1 LAEANEAKGLDV
13 SGHGIDW
20 PELRHDVRSRC
31 RKAASALRRGR
42 PLATLQVRPPSS
54 DLKSAREDL
63 TRVLAKLN
71 WSGFSAS
78 GGESIP
84 TDAALFDMIVQVCSY
99 GHALSHSWA
108 VILEL
113 IEAGAAEPLIRSRD
127 DPNVAYLDDREQCVF
142 LRMQSERVEAFRL
155 SRTPIEKPNWD
166 RGTGRLSLGA
176 DVCREFKRFADGQYR
191 ILDSFH
197 EKHWSP
203 SVDAPDGVSRQTVY
217 DLNRGLKQDCPIR
230 FRFSEKGHT
239 VSWERSR

>member
-1 LAEANEAKGLDV
+1 M
-13 SGHGIDW
+13 SGRGIDW
-20 PELRHDVRSRC
+20 PELRHDVRSHC

-42 PLATLQVRPPSS
+42 PLTTLQLRPPSS

-63 TRVLAKLN
+63 IRVLAKLN

-78 GGESIP
+78 GGKSIP
-84 TDAALFDMIVQVCSY
+84 DDKDLFDMIVQVCSY

-127 DPNVAYLDDREQCVF
+127 DPNVAYLEAREQCVF
-142 LRMQSERVEAFRL
+142 LRMLPDRVEAFRL
-155 SRTPIEKPNWD
+155 SRTPIEKPTWD
-166 RGTGRLSLGA
+166 RGTGRLSFGF
-176 DVCREFKRFADGQYR
+176 DVCREFKRFADRQYL

-197 EKHWSP
+197 EKHWPP
-203 SVDAPDGVSRQTVY
+203 SVDAPDKVSRQTVY
-217 DLNRGLKQDCPIR
+217 DLNSGLRQDCPIR